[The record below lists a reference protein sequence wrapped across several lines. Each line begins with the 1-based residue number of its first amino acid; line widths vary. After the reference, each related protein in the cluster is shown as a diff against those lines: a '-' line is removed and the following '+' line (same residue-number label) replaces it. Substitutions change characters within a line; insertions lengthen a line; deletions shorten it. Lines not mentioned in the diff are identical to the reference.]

1 MSTPAEDARLREW
14 LRNQED
20 TPAYLEE
27 IVGRTRLQ
35 PQRRRWR
42 LVPGALWPGLP
53 DGIRVGLAAACL
65 IAAVVVTANLVPRGT
80 QPSVGDL
87 PSEPPAPVVTAQP
100 SLVGTVLRNTTFEAP
115 FTITIPDG
123 WTVREGYEPDVF
135 ITRQLRPGTPDDPLT
150 ALRLMVVRDVAAD
163 PCVQDG
169 RRREPPIGE
178 SAADLADWLV
188 SIEQLRPSAPVPV
201 VVAGFDALRVDTAFK
216 GSPECPVAL
225 LWHNEPGIVFPEET
239 KRFYIFQVGEVRIAA
254 VVARIDPEADIA
266 MAEAILQSLKFE

>member
-27 IVGRTRLQ
+27 ILGRTRLQ
-35 PQRRRWR
+35 PQPRRWR

-53 DGIRVGLAAACL
+53 AGIRVGLAAACL
-65 IAAVVVTANLVPRGT
+65 IAAVVVTANLVARGT

-87 PSEPPAPVVTAQP
+87 PAQP
-100 SLVGTVLRNTTFEAP
+100 GLDGTVLRNTSFEAP

-123 WTVREGYEPDVF
+123 WTLRDRYEPDVF
-135 ITRQLRPGTPDDPLT
+135 ITRQLRPGSSDDPLT

-169 RRREPPIGE
+169 QRRQPPIGE

-188 SIEQLRPSAPVPV
+188 SIEQLRASGPVPV

-216 GSPECPVAL
+216 GSPECAQAL
-225 LWHNEPGIVFPEET
+225 LWPNEASYPFGEET
-239 KRFYIFQVGEVRIAA
+239 KRFYIFQVGEVRIVA
-254 VVARIDPEADIA
+254 VVARIDPTADLA
-266 MAEAILQSLKFE
+266 MAEAILRSLKFE